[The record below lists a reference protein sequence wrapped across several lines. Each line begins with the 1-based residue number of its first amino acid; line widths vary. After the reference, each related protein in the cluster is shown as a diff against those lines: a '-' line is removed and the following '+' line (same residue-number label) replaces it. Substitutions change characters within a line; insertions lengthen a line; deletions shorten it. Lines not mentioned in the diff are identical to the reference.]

1 MTPRRKTVSKSAAE
15 PAVQEEANENM
26 EKKSTPAQKIRLKIF
41 GVGGAGCH
49 VISQIA
55 QSRTQADHPLQ
66 GVDLIAINTDVQALN
81 EMTGVETLQI
91 GAAVTHG
98 LGTGGEPEIGARAA
112 QNDAERIEAL
122 AQGADVAF
130 ITTGLGGGT
139 GTGAS
144 PTIARIAKEQGA
156 LVLAFVALPFSFEG
170 DRRKQQALSGLEQ
183 LKAQADAVICIPNNK
198 IVRIAGADSSV
209 VDAFKRADETVMVGV
224 QAIWQLLS
232 RKGLIN
238 LDFADL
244 RATLGSKHCDGLF
257 SFGQAEGTNRAREAV
272 KALLDN
278 PLLDGGDVLAKAEG
292 VLVSILGGPDLTL
305 ADVQKTVEPI
315 SRLANRAHVI
325 MGAAIDE
332 AYRGKLSVT
341 VIAAANILPR
351 RIVPQPV
358 TAKPPIPHRAV
369 ESMQPHT
376 NTARLVPTPA
386 PPVPVSSAPKPAV
399 AEAPKPELVVAQKST
414 SKLKQETLPLE
425 GVSRGRFDKSEP
437 TLYNGED
444 LDVPTFLRRSVSLKR

>member
-1 MTPRRKTVSKSAAE
+1 MTPRRNAVSNPAAE
-15 PAVQEEANENM
+15 PAAQQEATENM
-26 EKKSTPAQKIRLKIF
+26 EKRSTPGQKIRLKIF

-55 QSRTQADHPLQ
+55 QSRAQADHPLE
-66 GVDLIAINTDVQALN
+66 GVDLIAINTDLQALN
-81 EMTGVETLQI
+81 EMTGCETLQI
-91 GAAVTHG
+91 GGAVTHG

-112 QNDAERIEAL
+112 QNDAERLEAL
-122 AQGADVAF
+122 AQGADVVF
-130 ITTGLGGGT
+130 LTMGLGGGT

-144 PTIARIAKEQGA
+144 PTIARIAKEEGA

-183 LKAQADAVICIPNNK
+183 LKLQADAVICIPNDK
-198 IVRIAGADSSV
+198 IVRIAGAETSV

-257 SFGQAEGTNRAREAV
+257 SFGQAEGANKARDAV

-278 PLLDGGDVLAKAEG
+278 PLLDSGDVLAKAEG

-351 RIVPQPV
+351 RVVQQPS
-358 TAKPPIPHRAV
+358 TAKPAVPHIAV
-369 ESMQPHT
+369 ETMTPHAT
-376 NTARLVPTPA
+376 SKPA
-386 PPVPVSSAPKPAV
+386 PMSASAVAIASTRKPAV
-399 AEAPKPELVVAQKST
+399 EEVPKPEPVVAQRAPAKP
-414 SKLKQETLPLE
+414 KQETLPLE

-444 LDVPTFLRRSVSLKR
+444 LDVPTFLRRAVSLKR